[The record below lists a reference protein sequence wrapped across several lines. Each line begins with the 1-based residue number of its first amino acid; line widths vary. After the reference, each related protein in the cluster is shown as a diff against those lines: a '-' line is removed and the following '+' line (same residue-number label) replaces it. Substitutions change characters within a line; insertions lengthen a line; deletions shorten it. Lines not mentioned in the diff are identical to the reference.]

1 MTAAAEKSGSAHLLI
16 DLKLGAQPVLLV
28 GGGAA
33 ALAKL
38 KVLRAAGAP
47 VHVFAGFRPIP
58 AFVELAAAD
67 PAVRL
72 ERRLPEERDIRGH
85 RLVIL
90 ALEDEEQ
97 EARLAAVARAA
108 GALVNVVDRK
118 ALSDVLF
125 PALVLRPPVQ
135 VAISTG
141 GRLPQ
146 LASLIRRRIETLLP
160 ARLGAVARRFAT
172 IRARWLAH
180 GASTKSRRLDLAARL
195 ERALA
200 DDARLLEPQAGEVVL
215 VGAGPGR
222 ADWLTLEAARLLALA
237 DVILH
242 DGLVTPE
249 VLARARRDALV
260 LDVSR
265 RAGRD
270 KADALAR
277 ATSLMIA
284 HARRGRLVLR
294 LKGGDPAIFAH
305 TMEEVDALRRAGVR
319 WRIVPGVTA
328 ASAAAAAA
336 GIALTARDGAKAA
349 SFVTARQDGGA
360 RADLAGLARGDRCLV
375 VYMGVGEA
383 AAWAAELMAQGLAAA
398 TPVLIAERIGWPDE
412 RRIVT
417 TLDALGETVRRAR
430 IRSPALFIVGAP
442 AAAATTSG
450 EETVARTVAPDAL
463 AEGAIA
469 S

>member
-1 MTAAAEKSGSAHLLI
+1 MAARAEKAQAAHLLI
-16 DLKLGAQPVLLV
+16 DLKLDGRPVLVV

-33 ALAKL
+33 ACAKV
-38 KVLRAAGAP
+38 KVLRAARVP
-47 VHVFAGFRPIP
+47 VHVFAGVQPMP
-58 AFVELAAAD
+58 ALVALAESD

-72 ERRLPEERDIRGH
+72 ERRLPQERDVRGC

-97 EARLAAVARAA
+97 EARLATVARAA

-118 ALSDVLF
+118 ALSDVFF

-135 VAISTG
+135 VAVSTG

-146 LASLIRRRIETLLP
+146 LAALIRRRIETLLP
-160 ARLGAVARRFAT
+160 ARLGGIARRFAAV
-172 IRARWLAH
+172 RDRWQER
-180 GASTKSRRLDLAARL
+180 GESTKSHRLDLAARL

-200 DDARLLEPQAGEVVL
+200 DSTQPMEPQAGEVVL

-260 LDVSR
+260 IDVSR
-265 RAGRD
+265 RAGRN
-270 KADALAR
+270 KTDALAR

-305 TMEEVDALRRAGVR
+305 TMEEVEALRRAGVR

-328 ASAAAAAA
+328 ASAAAASA
-336 GIALTARDGAKAA
+336 GIALTARHGAKAV
-349 SFVTARQDGGA
+349 SFVTARQAAGA
-360 RADLAGLARGDRCLV
+360 PADLAGLVRGERSLV
-375 VYMGVGEA
+375 VYMGVDEA
-383 AAWAAELMAQGLAAA
+383 ARWAAELMTQGLAAA
-398 TPVLIAERIGWPDE
+398 TPVLIAERIGWPEE
-412 RRIVT
+412 RRIGA
-417 TLDALGETVRRAR
+417 ALGTLAETVRRAR
-430 IRSPALFIVGAP
+430 VQSPALFIIGAP
-442 AAAATTSG
+442 AAAAVAGGGETIDSPTS
-450 EETVARTVAPDAL
+450 TK
-463 AEGAIA
+463 GAIA

>member
-1 MTAAAEKSGSAHLLI
+1 MAARADKPGSAHLLI
-16 DLKLGAQPVLLV
+16 DLKLDGQPVLLV

-38 KVLRAAGAP
+38 KVLQAARVP
-47 VHVFAGFRPIP
+47 VHLFAGSRPMP
-58 AFVELAAAD
+58 ALAAAAKAD
-67 PAVRL
+67 PAVRIA
-72 ERRLPEERDIRGH
+72 RRLPEEADIRGR

-90 ALEDEEQ
+90 ALEDAEQ
-97 EARLAAVARAA
+97 EERLAALARAA

-118 ALSDVLF
+118 ALSDVFF

-135 VAISTG
+135 VAVSTG

-146 LASLIRRRIETLLP
+146 LAALIRRRIETLLP
-160 ARLGAVARRFAT
+160 ARLGGLARRFAAVRERW
-172 IRARWLAH
+172 RAQ
-180 GASTKSRRLDLAARL
+180 GGSTKPRRLDLAARL

-200 DDARLLEPQAGEVVL
+200 GDARAPAPQAGEVVL
-215 VGAGPGR
+215 AGAGPGR
-222 ADWLTLEAARLLALA
+222 AEWLTLEAARLLALA

-242 DGLVTPE
+242 DGLVAPE

-260 LDVSR
+260 IDVSR

-270 KADALAR
+270 KTGALAR

-328 ASAAAAAA
+328 ASAAAASA
-336 GIALTARDGAKAA
+336 GIALTARAGAQAV
-349 SFVTARQDGGA
+349 SFVTAKAGGGA
-360 RADLAGLARGDRCLV
+360 RADLAGLARGDRSLV
-375 VYMGVGEA
+375 VYMGVKEA

-398 TPVLIAERIGWPDE
+398 TPVLVAERIGWPGE

-417 TLDALGETVRRAR
+417 ALGTLAETVRRAG
-430 IRSPALFIVGAP
+430 IHSPALFVIGAP
-442 AAAATTSG
+442 AAAAAASG
-450 EETVARTVAPDAL
+450 DA
-463 AEGAIA
+463 AHKAGAWAQGAIA

>member
-1 MTAAAEKSGSAHLLI
+1 MAAAAERDGSAHLLI
-16 DLKLGAQPVLLV
+16 DLQLGDRPVVLV

-38 KVLRAAGAP
+38 TVLHAARVP
-47 VHVFAGFRPIP
+47 VRLFAGRRPMP
-58 AFVELAAAD
+58 ALAALAETG
-67 PAVRL
+67 PAVQL
-72 ERRLPEERDIRGH
+72 ERRLPEERDLGGH
-85 RLVIL
+85 RLVII
-90 ALEDEEQ
+90 ALEDETQ
-97 EARLAAVARAA
+97 AARLAALAREA

-118 ALSDVLF
+118 ALSDVHF

-135 VAISTG
+135 VAVSTG

-146 LASLIRRRIETLLP
+146 LAALVRRRIEVLLP
-160 ARLGAVARRFAT
+160 LRLGAFARRFAAV
-172 IRARWLAH
+172 RARWRAR
-180 GASTKSRRLDLAARL
+180 GESTKSRRLALAARL

-200 DDARLLEPQAGEVVL
+200 DGDRPPEAAPGEVVL
-215 VGAGPGR
+215 AGAGPGR

-242 DGLVTPE
+242 DGLVSPE
-249 VLARARRDALV
+249 VLSLARRDALV
-260 LDVSR
+260 IDVSR

-270 KADALAR
+270 RAGALAR

-305 TMEEVDALRRAGVR
+305 TMEEVEALKAAGVR

-336 GIALTARDGAKAA
+336 GIALTTRDGAQAV
-349 SFVTARQDGGA
+349 SFVTARRKGGA
-360 RADLAGLARGDRCLV
+360 CADLAGLARGDRSLV

-383 AAWAAELMAQGLAAA
+383 AAWAAQLMADGLAPA
-398 TPVLIAERIGWPDE
+398 TPVLVAERVGWPGE
-412 RRIVT
+412 RRLVA
-417 TLDALGETVRRAR
+417 TLGTLAAAVAGNGVA
-430 IRSPALFIVGAP
+430 SPALFVVGAP
-442 AAAATTSG
+442 AAAARATA
-450 EETVARTVAPDAL
+450 ETGTDA
-463 AEGAIA
+463 AAVQEGAIA